1 MRKRKKKGKRDS
13 SRLLKMLLFFVL
25 SGCVFTVLLS
35 LALPRGAP
43 SLTNAQDSNSKSNLY
58 NRSPE
63 VSFTVDDTTGMLD
76 RRQKQL
82 LEEYAEIYAGTPA
95 ALTWQKGQT
104 GRWNSLLLTQKKTC
118 QTCPSSDR
126 EVHRCRG

>member
-35 LALPRGAP
+35 WELPRGAP

-95 ALTWQKGQT
+95 ALIWQKGQT

-126 EVHRCRG
+126 EAHRCRG